1 MDTAIAVSAFSK
13 YQDFWKIA
21 GHRPAIFS
29 GTSWN
34 LIHVAPLHL
43 GQGTTSTRLPFQDP
57 MVGVSTLNLQKKYIL
72 VAEKSCYLQEQSSK
86 LFFSL
91 REFLF
96 SLIKLFFFSIW
107 TVKTSLHSVL
117 TTIQISKKKNL
128 IVENKNSLS
137 EKKLRLRALFFQS
150 NGFQLLGIYILWLIW
165 NGTFLHSYNHF

>member
-1 MDTAIAVSAFSK
+1 MI
-13 YQDFWKIA
+13 
-21 GHRPAIFS
+21 
-29 GTSWN
+29 N
-34 LIHVAPLHL
+34 VARLHL
-43 GQGTTSTRLPFQDP
+43 GQGTLSTRLPFQDR
-57 MVGVSTLNLQKKYIL
+57 MVGVSTLNLQKKCIL

-107 TVKTSLHSVL
+107 TVKTSLRSVL

-128 IVENKNSLS
+128 IAENKNSLS

-150 NGFQLLGIYILWLIW
+150 NVFPATRNIYSTTLGEKNLKFCLSFRENSRASPCYFQW
-165 NGTFLHSYNHF
+165 NSWKFRVTKLKYYLSLKF